1 MDVWSMERTSPRVAS
16 SDTALSIS
24 LKWVA
29 PSLYTN
35 VTGRSTKNTYVRSTR
50 TMTLSRV
57 AQSSTP

>member
-24 LKWVA
+24 LKCVA

-35 VTGRSTKNTYVRSTR
+35 VTGRSTKKT
-50 TMTLSRV
+50 
-57 AQSSTP
+57 